1 MFGCVF
7 VLASFVSLNLA
18 SSEGPKVK
26 FSQSA
31 KEVYAY
37 DFVEITISI
46 DKPNVKNPFT
56 DAVVKGEFKDE
67 TNTIHVDGFCDSQD
81 GSIFR
86 IRFMPMKPGNYIYS
100 VKYQQ
105 GDIEK
110 AHHGEF
116 SAIDGKKPGL
126 VRVDPEYPW
135 HFIWE
140 GTGEHYFW
148 NGTTTYWIVGW
159 DDDTIF
165 KSIDRLAKLKV
176 NRIRATLS
184 GRVKD
189 GQAWFEN
196 VYPTDKFTFLLN
208 PWIPKNPQSVEK
220 PEFDLA
226 RFNVSHWQKYERL
239 LGYAREKGMI
249 VSVIFY
255 LDGARPGCYPFGKE
269 LAGGEDEQRYYRYAA
284 ARFSAFSN
292 VMWDVT
298 NEYQLFRDEAWTNKM
313 GAFLKECDPYH
324 HLTSVHGHGDFVF
337 RTSPWADFAMY
348 QSWDEGGSYNFMSKH
363 RENQKK
369 TGRIIPQVNEEYG
382 YEDHYPKAWGG
393 GKVAPARSADNRRR
407 LAWDMYMAGGYQT
420 TGERAD
426 TDTGGGWVN
435 GRGDDSMIMLKG
447 YGYIVDFFTS
457 IPWWKLEPNYDFITY
472 DKPGNYV
479 YASRSSEGDI
489 GVVYFPSGKEI
500 IKIKPDVLKNGL
512 NARWYN
518 SRSGQ
523 WINGEPLQNDTYK
536 TPDEDDWVLLLN

>member
-189 GQAWFEN
+189 GQA
-196 VYPTDKFTFLLN
+196 
-208 PWIPKNPQSVEK
+208 
-220 PEFDLA
+220 
-226 RFNVSHWQKYERL
+226 
-239 LGYAREKGMI
+239 
-249 VSVIFY
+249 
-255 LDGARPGCYPFGKE
+255 
-269 LAGGEDEQRYYRYAA
+269 
-284 ARFSAFSN
+284 
-292 VMWDVT
+292 
-298 NEYQLFRDEAWTNKM
+298 
-313 GAFLKECDPYH
+313 
-324 HLTSVHGHGDFVF
+324 
-337 RTSPWADFAMY
+337 
-348 QSWDEGGSYNFMSKH
+348 
-363 RENQKK
+363 
-369 TGRIIPQVNEEYG
+369 
-382 YEDHYPKAWGG
+382 
-393 GKVAPARSADNRRR
+393 
-407 LAWDMYMAGGYQT
+407 
-420 TGERAD
+420 
-426 TDTGGGWVN
+426 
-435 GRGDDSMIMLKG
+435 
-447 YGYIVDFFTS
+447 
-457 IPWWKLEPNYDFITY
+457 
-472 DKPGNYV
+472 
-479 YASRSSEGDI
+479 
-489 GVVYFPSGKEI
+489 
-500 IKIKPDVLKNGL
+500 
-512 NARWYN
+512 
-518 SRSGQ
+518 
-523 WINGEPLQNDTYK
+523 
-536 TPDEDDWVLLLN
+536 